1 MAKNP
6 AAYTS
11 GKNKTELI
19 ALILR
24 LRKIHALAA
33 LVVLLGVLFVFAL
46 RADPTRQTLSAPQT
60 RQLPI
65 VMYHH
70 VLPDLS
76 RAGRYVLPVRQL
88 EEDLRFLQ
96 TCGYTSVT
104 VNDLVSFVRGKRD
117 LPEKIVM
124 LTFDD
129 GYQSAEDYVLP
140 LLEATDMKAVLS
152 VVGQFAQTYTDSG
165 DRNVRYACLS
175 WDALRRL
182 KDSGRFELQSHSY
195 NLHSNEKNGRRG
207 LAQKSGESEESYRAM
222 LTADLMKNQEAIQT
236 NTGATPTALVYPYGA
251 FSPATTQTAKDCGFL
266 STMTCEEQV
275 NTVTLGEP
283 DCLYGLGRFNRPAG
297 KDSAAF
303 FQKLGISAD
312 KST

>member
-1 MAKNP
+1 MSKRRIYIWKN
-6 AAYTS
+6 
-11 GKNKTELI
+11 GTELI

-24 LRKIHALAA
+24 LRKIHAFA
-33 LVVLLGVLFVFAL
+33 LLLVLLCVLFAFAL
-46 RADPTRQTLSAPQT
+46 RADPTRQTLWAPQT

-88 EEDLRFLQ
+88 EEDLLYLQ
-96 TCGYTSVT
+96 SCGYTSVNVGDLAAF
-104 VNDLVSFVRGKRD
+104 VNGKRD

-140 LLEATDMKAVLS
+140 LLEQTDMKAVLA

-165 DRNVRYACLS
+165 DTNVRYACLS

-182 KDSGRFELQSHSY
+182 HESGRFELQSHTY
-195 NLHSNEKNGRRG
+195 NLHSNRTNGRRG
-207 LAQKSGESEESYRAM
+207 LAQKSGESEEAYRAM
-222 LTADLMKNQEAIQT
+222 LTADLMKNQEAIQSH
-236 NTGATPTALVYPYGA
+236 TGATPTALVYPYGA
-251 FSPATTQTAKDCGFL
+251 FSPATTRTAKDCGFL
-266 STMTCEEQV
+266 ATLTCEEQI
-275 NTVTLGEP
+275 NTVTPGDP

-297 KDSAAF
+297 KESAAF
-303 FQKLGISAD
+303 FKKLGIVPAE
-312 KST
+312 KT

>member
-1 MAKNP
+1 M
-6 AAYTS
+6 
-11 GKNKTELI
+11 I
-19 ALILR
+19 FR
-24 LRKIHALAA
+24 LRKIHIAA
-33 LVVLLGVLFVFAL
+33 LLAVLVCVLFVFAL
-46 RADPTRQTLSAPQT
+46 RADPTRQVLSAPET
-60 RQLPI
+60 RRLPI

-70 VLPDLS
+70 VLPDKA
-76 RAGRYVLPVRQL
+76 RAGRYVLPVQQL
-88 EEDLRFLQ
+88 EQDLQYLQ
-96 TCGYTSVT
+96 SCGYRSVT
-104 VNDLVSFVRGKRD
+104 VDDLVSFVRGERD

-140 LLEATDMKAVLS
+140 LLEKTDMKAVLS

-165 DRNVRYACLS
+165 DRNVRYASLS

-195 NLHSNEKNGRRG
+195 DLHSNKKNGRRG
-207 LAQKSGESEESYRAM
+207 LAQLPGESEQNYRAM
-222 LTADLMKNQEAIQT
+222 LTADLQRNQEAIQT

-251 FSPATTQTAKDCGFL
+251 FSPATTQIAKDCGFL

-297 KDSAAF
+297 KSSAAF
-303 FQKLGISAD
+303 FQKLGIVPAENA
-312 KST
+312 

>member
-1 MAKNP
+1 MA
-6 AAYTS
+6 
-11 GKNKTELI
+11 ELI
-19 ALILR
+19 GLILR
-24 LRKIHALAA
+24 LRKMHAVSALA
-33 LVVLLGVLFVFAL
+33 VLLFVLFLFAL
-46 RADPTRQTLSAPQT
+46 RADPTRQVLSAPET
-60 RQLPI
+60 RRLPI

-88 EEDLRFLQ
+88 EEDLQYLQ
-96 TCGYTSVT
+96 ACGYQSVT
-104 VNDLVSFVRGKRD
+104 VDDLVAFVQGTRD

-140 LLEATDMKAVLS
+140 LLEQTDMKAVLA

-165 DRNVRYACLS
+165 DTNVRYASLS

-182 KDSGRFELQSHSY
+182 RESGRFELQSHSY
-195 NLHSNEKNGRRG
+195 ALHSNEKNGRRG
-207 LAQKSGESEESYRAM
+207 LAQLQGESEESYRAM
-222 LTADLMKNQEAIQT
+222 LTADLQRNQDAIQT

-251 FSPATTQTAKDCGFL
+251 FSPATTQIAKDCGFL
-266 STMTCEEQV
+266 ATLTCEEQV

-283 DCLYGLGRFNRPAG
+283 DCLYSLGRFNRPAG
-297 KDSAAF
+297 KGSAAF
-303 FQKLGISAD
+303 FQTLGISAD
-312 KST
+312 QST

>member
-1 MAKNP
+1 MIKEET
-6 AAYTS
+6 AYTS

-24 LRKIHALAA
+24 FRKIHALAA
-33 LVVLLGVLFVFAL
+33 LTVLLGVLFVFAL

-96 TCGYTSVT
+96 ACGYTSVT
-104 VNDLVSFVRGKRD
+104 VDDLVAFVRGKRD

-140 LLEATDMKAVLS
+140 LLEETDMKAVLA

-165 DRNVRYACLS
+165 DTNVRYACLS

-182 KDSGRFELQSHSY
+182 KDSGRFELQSHTY
-195 NLHSNEKNGRRG
+195 DLHKSETNGRRG
-207 LAQKSGESEESYRAM
+207 LAQKRGESEESYRAM
-222 LTADLMKNQEAIQT
+222 LTADLLKNQDAIRSH
-236 NTGATPTALVYPYGA
+236 TGATPTALVYPYGA
-251 FSPATTQTAKDCGFL
+251 FSPATTQAAKDCGFL
-266 STMTCEEQV
+266 ATLTCEEQI
-275 NTVTLGEP
+275 NTVTMGDP
-283 DCLYGLGRFNRPAG
+283 DCLYSLGRFNRPAG
-297 KDSAAF
+297 KGSAAF
-303 FQKLGISAD
+303 FKKLGIAPAE
-312 KST
+312 KT